1 MTMLDTIKL
10 QKQERDL
17 LVSKNYV
24 VRRGID
30 QAKKLLDSK
39 LIKVI
44 VGPRRAGKS
53 VFGFLL
59 LKNENFAYLNFD
71 DDKLVRLGDFDKLL
85 SWLAL
90 VYPGFKYVF
99 FDEIQ
104 NLPNWELLVNKL
116 QRRGFNLIL
125 TGSNSKLLSGELASS
140 LTGRYAKIEV
150 FPLSYEEIKLFKSD
164 YKLIDYLIS
173 GGYPEVVVNNLDPK
187 PYLKTLFEAIL
198 FKDVTKRFNLRHP
211 QKIYDLAM
219 YLLTNFASVYS
230 YHNLKNAVGLASV
243 ATAQKY
249 ADLLAQTFLF
259 FSLNKFDYKL
269 KNQLGYNKK
278 IYAVDNGLVSAIG
291 FQNTENMGRLLEN
304 MVFGQFLRQGL
315 VPNQDIFYYKTKSGK
330 EVDFLIKNG
339 IKIVKLIQV
348 SLDLSNDKT
357 KKREVNSLLEAGKE
371 LNCRDLEIITL
382 DEHNNLTKNFV

>member
-24 VRRGID
+24 AREGIE
-30 QAKKLLDSK
+30 QAKKLLNSN

-71 DDKLVRLGDFDKLL
+71 DENLLKSGNFDKLL
-85 SWLAL
+85 FWLGL
-90 VYPGFKYVF
+90 VYPNFKYIF
-99 FDEIQ
+99 FDEVQ
-104 NLPNWELLVNKL
+104 NLPRWELLVNKL

-164 YKLIDYLIS
+164 YRLVDYLLS
-173 GGYPEVVVNNLDPK
+173 GGYPEVVINNLDPK
-187 PYLKTLFEAIL
+187 SYLKTLFEAIL
-198 FKDVTKRFNLRHP
+198 FKDVTKRYNLRHP

-243 ATAQKY
+243 VTAQKY

-259 FSLNKFDYKL
+259 FSLNKFDYRL
-269 KNQLGYNKK
+269 KNQLVYNKK
-278 IYAVDNGLVSAIG
+278 IYAVDNGLVAAIG
-291 FQNTENMGRLLEN
+291 FQNSQNLGRLLEN

-339 IKIVKLIQV
+339 IKVIKLVQV
-348 SLDLSNDKT
+348 SLDISHLKT
-357 KKREVNSLLEAGKE
+357 KKREISSLLEAGKE
-371 LNCRDLEIITL
+371 LNCRNLEIITL
-382 DEHNNLTKNFV
+382 DGNNNLTNILV